1 MIEFNITSI
10 QKLHFNTNQFSL
22 RKELGQTKGDEV
34 EKKMLESLQAFKA
47 QIVDLAYA
55 VRTF

>member
-1 MIEFNITSI
+1 MIEFNVTSI
-10 QKLHFNTNQFSL
+10 QKLHFNTYQFSL

>member
-1 MIEFNITSI
+1 MIEFNITSTP
-10 QKLHFNTNQFSL
+10 KLHFNTYQFSL
-22 RKELGQTKGDEV
+22 GKELGQAKEDEV